1 MITEPYTDKC
11 SKNRSNNLSLHQEE
25 LSKFPEG
32 AVTVFHITQLEKK
45 DAHILRRQ
53 IGNSEFQNEII
64 IIIITRED
72 HITHWNFSFL
82 KWANPVRI
90 LSSGLNGV
98 DPFAVAVSSSAVNC
112 LIFAA
117 ATPLRS
123 AFSLATQPKEK
134 S

>member
-1 MITEPYTDKC
+1 MVIHLT
-11 SKNRSNNLSLHQEE
+11 R
-25 LSKFPEG
+25 
-32 AVTVFHITQLEKK
+32 TVKK
-45 DAHILRRQ
+45 DPHILRTQ

-64 IIIITRED
+64 IED
-72 HITHWNFSFL
+72 HITHWYFSFL